1 MPIRAPDADRVK
13 AGDSGGAVAR
23 QRVIR
28 PWWQTWWF
36 ISLLVVVLC
45 LVLGAL
51 TYKNLKQPHASPTPV
66 ATATK

>member
-1 MPIRAPDADRVK
+1 M
-13 AGDSGGAVAR
+13 AR

-51 TYKNLKQPHASPTPV
+51 SYNNLKQPHASPTPV